1 MKKFTIFLI
10 LLFFASAILFHPDR
24 VSVGSGIAE
33 RFIQR
38 LSVFEENG
46 DAVTHHLDII
56 QEVKIELEYLKTSYH
71 SIPDTFDNAGTLQ
84 GIFLL
89 LKTLTITVLDVLAV
103 PIVLTYAFIVFL
115 IDSII
120 LIFNLL
126 SLLDLFTIKI

>member
-24 VSVGSGIAE
+24 VSVGSGVAE

-38 LSVFEENG
+38 LSFFEENG
-46 DAVTHHLDII
+46 DAATHHFDIL
-56 QEVKIELEYLKTSYH
+56 QEVKTELEYLELSYQ
-71 SIPDTFDNAGTLQ
+71 SIPDTFDNAGTIQ
-84 GIFLL
+84 GIFIVLE
-89 LKTLTITVLDVLAV
+89 TLAITVMDVLAIPLV
-103 PIVLTYAFIVFL
+103 LIGALIVFIV
-115 IDSII
+115 DSII